1 VFTLRQ
7 ALSTLTTL
15 LTPAQGLKLLHAQLL
30 LKCRA
35 AVAAVAV
42 QLQLQPVKLR

>member
-7 ALSTLTTL
+7 ALSTPTTL
-15 LTPAQGLKLLHAQLL
+15 LIPAQELQLLHAQLL

-42 QLQLQPVKLR
+42 QLQLQPIEVR